1 MFFQKTKYKPKVG
14 DMVLVW
20 LTPLY
25 GKEQTR
31 VQNLS
36 KNYYK
41 TAYKTKVTGLTENSI
56 NFSDNLD
63 ADWLWRDC
71 YFLELINNES

>member
-20 LTPLY
+20 NTTNY

-31 VQNLS
+31 VQHLS

-41 TAYKTKVTGLTENSI
+41 STCRKVITGLTKNSI

-63 ADWLWRDC
+63 IEWRWRDF